1 MTERL
6 NPYIDHPSRLRAG
19 CVAQILVLFFAAQFF
34 AAALTSCSSPP
45 HPDRVGSEQPVDGRG
60 AESLRREQRP
70 ISDTHP
76 YQINDYLIYP
86 VKWHKVEDLAPT
98 VQELFQ
104 ARYGPGVVVIPHIPT
119 NKLLIYLPPPQERE
133 RAGATGVR
141 SGLRAPSRGGTTRGR
156 TSR

>member
-1 MTERL
+1 MGKRL
-6 NPYIDHPSRLRAG
+6 NPDVNHTPRRRRERVAG
-19 CVAQILVLFFAAQFF
+19 VLILFFATVLA
-34 AAALTSCSSPP
+34 SCSSPP
-45 HPDRVGSEQPVDGRG
+45 PPPDREPVGRRG
-60 AESLRREQRP
+60 DESVRREQRP

-86 VKWHKVEDLAPT
+86 VKWNKAEDVAST

-141 SGLRAPSRGGTTRGR
+141 SGLRTPSPTRGGTTRGR